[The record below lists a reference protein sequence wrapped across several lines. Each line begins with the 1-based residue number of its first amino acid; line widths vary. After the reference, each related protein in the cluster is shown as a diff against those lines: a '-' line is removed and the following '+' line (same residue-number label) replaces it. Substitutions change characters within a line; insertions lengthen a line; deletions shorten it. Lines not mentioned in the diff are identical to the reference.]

1 MMGPEEVLVRGRN
14 VSVNGQLL
22 PDGESQLLPG
32 KSSIRSSET
41 ACLSPGDSWVGACSL
56 PSSHCCWEAAS
67 GNERAREVPG
77 GHGPCPPPLQPT
89 PANPLAT
96 LVSWGKSL
104 YPSLLSLSFPTCPP

>member
-56 PSSHCCWEAAS
+56 PSSHCVGRQHLEM
-67 GNERAREVPG
+67 REPVRCQEVMDLVP
-77 GHGPCPPPLQPT
+77 HPCNPPPLT
-89 PANPLAT
+89 PLPHLSPGASPST
-96 LVSWGKSL
+96 QVS
-104 YPSLLSLSFPTCPP
+104 